1 LGRRFVGKTALITG
15 ASRGIG
21 LAVAQQLV
29 EGGARVL
36 ITARG
41 DEALQEAVESLGA
54 SAIGIAG
61 KADDPGHRAR
71 VFDVIG
77 SRFGGLDYLVNNV
90 GINPVYG
97 PLMDMD
103 DSAARK
109 ILEVN
114 VVGALKM
121 AQDSVAAGLRERGGA
136 IVNISSIAGVTS
148 SPGIGMYGVSKAAL
162 LSLTRQLA
170 AELAPD
176 VRVNAVAPA
185 AVKTQFA
192 RALYEGREAE
202 LAEKYPLG
210 RLGVPEDIAGPVT
223 FLLSDDA
230 AWITGQTLVIDGG
243 ATLVTAE

>member
-1 LGRRFVGKTALITG
+1 MGRRFVGKTALITG